1 MITKN
6 YKNMKKI
13 LFLLLVAVMA
23 VSLPAG
29 AQQIAVVNGS
39 TLRQCF
45 TLKQAVE
52 NASNGSVIYL
62 PAGGFQIGDT
72 VRITKRVSII
82 GLNHRSKSQNAD
94 GMTSIS
100 GNLFFDKGSDGSVV
114 MGCYISGNVNIG
126 YDGNAVHNIF
136 VRYCNLNS
144 VQVKSNLCTGT
155 TFNQCYIR
163 NGSNFNG
170 AEATLTHNVMH
181 SIYQLTGG
189 NISNNIFTSRYYKG
203 SEYATLYYVDNTT
216 ISNNV
221 FLNAN
226 YIQYGGN
233 CQTINNMTLNTT
245 WGDSPVKVEADS
257 WADVFENPAPGI
269 SSSANYHFKEDFK
282 EHESKVGLYAGKSSG
297 SVTYFHDDAL
307 PPVPYVQAK
316 TVPGSTNFDGK
327 LGVTL
332 TVKDGSK

>member
-1 MITKN
+1 
-6 YKNMKKI
+6 MKKI

-94 GMTSIS
+94 GMSSIS

-114 MGCYISGNVNIG
+114 MGCYISGNVKIG

-136 VRYCNLNS
+136 VRYCNINA
-144 VQVKSNLCTGT
+144 VDVKSNLCTGT
-155 TFNQCYIR
+155 TVNQCYIR
-163 NGSNFNG
+163 STCGFNS
-170 AEATLTHNVMH
+170 APATLTHNVMSAVSGLVGGILDH
-181 SIYQLTGG
+181 NVVTGSI
-189 NISNNIFTSRYYKG
+189 SS
-203 SEYATLYYVDNTT
+203 SSTT
-216 ISNNV
+216 MTNNV
-221 FLNAN
+221 LMSGSASNS
-226 YIQYGGN
+226 GPSS
-233 CQTINNMTLNTT
+233 NNMTLNTT
-245 WGDSPVKVEADS
+245 WGDNPVKVEAES
-257 WADVFENPAPGI
+257 WADVFEKPGPGI
-269 SSSANYHFKEDFK
+269 SSNASYHFKEDFK
-282 EHESKVGLYAGKSSG
+282 EHENNVGIYGGKSAS
-297 SVTYFHDDAL
+297 SIKYFHDDAL

-316 TVPGSTNFDGK
+316 VVPESTDFDGK

>member
-1 MITKN
+1 
-6 YKNMKKI
+6 MKKI

-45 TLKQAVE
+45 TLKQAVD
-52 NASNGSVIYL
+52 NASDGSVIYL

-72 VRITKRVSII
+72 VRIKHRVSII
-82 GLNHRSKSQNAD
+82 GLNHRSKSPNAD
-94 GMTSIS
+94 GMTNIS
-100 GNLFFDKGSDGSVV
+100 GNLYFDEGSSGSVV
-114 MGCYISGNVNIG
+114 MGCYISGNVYIG

-136 VRYCNLNS
+136 VRYCNFNS
-144 VQVKSNLCTGT
+144 LQVKSNLCTGT
-155 TFNQCYIR
+155 TVNQCYIR
-163 NGSNFNG
+163 NNSNFNG
-170 AEATLTHNVMH
+170 ADGTFTHNIMH

-189 NISNNIFTSRYYKG
+189 DISYNVLTSRRYYDG
-203 SEYATLYYVDNTT
+203 SYYSTLYHV
-216 ISNNV
+216 NNV
-221 FLNAN
+221 TIAN
-226 YIQYGGN
+226 NVVLESTNIHNGSN
-233 CQTINNMTLNTT
+233 CQIINNMTLNTT
-245 WGDSPVKVEADS
+245 WGNSPVKVEADS
-257 WADVFENPAPGI
+257 WADVFENPTPGI